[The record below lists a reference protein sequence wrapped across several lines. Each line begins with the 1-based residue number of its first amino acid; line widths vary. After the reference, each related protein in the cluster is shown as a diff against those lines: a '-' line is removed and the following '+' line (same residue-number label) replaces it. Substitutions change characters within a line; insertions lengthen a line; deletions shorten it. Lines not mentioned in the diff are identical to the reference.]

1 MPELGGIHHVKLAA
15 SDIERSVAWYKRVFG
30 FETTLEFKDDE
41 GVVRGAVGRLAGLD
55 NTLLAF
61 RENKELAESLN
72 GFDPVSFAV
81 QGKAEV
87 QQWVAHLDKEGVE
100 NSGLRIAAIGYIVF
114 FHDPDG
120 IKLHVYSFDLP
131 SPDEIEA

>member
-1 MPELGGIHHVKLAA
+1 MPALGGIHHVKLAVG
-15 SDIERSVAWYKRVFG
+15 DIARSIAFYERVFG
-30 FETTLEFKDDE
+30 FKTTLEFKDDD
-41 GVVRGAVGRLAGLD
+41 GVLQGAVGQLTGLE

-61 RENKELAESLN
+61 RQNEELAAAVS

-87 QQWVAHLDKEGVE
+87 QQWVTHLDEQGVE

-114 FHDPDG
+114 FHDPDNV
-120 IKLHVYSFDLP
+120 KLHVYSYDLP
-131 SPDEIEA
+131 GEDEIER